1 MAGITDRNTNPK
13 KSRNGTVAGV
23 DILSTPISTTSER
36 ATPGPSG
43 VKVSDASDTDDYEM
57 EVTDEFVSH
66 PWLLF
71 PESHFSFPVPG
82 PIR

>member
-23 DILSTPISTTSER
+23 DILSTPISTTSEP